1 MRRMYS
7 LILAV
12 PFVLFALVSGP
23 PRPSAAGLE
32 QPVTAA
38 MRPISAHA
46 PAFGDTGALQL
57 AASQGVREPRGI
69 TAGREIFRFDT
80 FGDEQL
86 WTDVLRM
93 HEVIPTVP
101 PATALAVGLKVDVEA
116 LPAEVIAALR
126 ANQVDL
132 TNPAV
137 TVELLRLNA
146 VVGVQGTVDA
156 AGQLTKVGV
165 TCALC
170 HSSVDNSFAPG
181 IGKRLDGWANTDLNV
196 GAIVAL
202 SPALDEATKAEFNAW
217 GPGKY
222 DPRHH
227 AFDGTKIVPLNS
239 PSLPIVIPPVYGLKG
254 VGFETFT
261 ADGPISYWNSY
272 VGVGQM
278 GGQGNFSD
286 PRIGLF
292 IQQSPDLVTPK
303 LRALLDYQL
312 SLRPPKVP
320 TGSVNP
326 QAAARGKQLF
336 RNEARC
342 ATCHQGP
349 NFTDVLSG
357 PDRSVPFLHDPAEV
371 GMDPAYASRTATGKY
386 RTTPLRG
393 LLQHPP
399 YFHDG
404 SAPDLL
410 AVVNHYNTLFGLNL
424 TAEQKADLVE
434 YLKSL

>member
-1 MRRMYS
+1 MR
-7 LILAV
+7 LIGAASIV
-12 PFVLFALVSGP
+12 FAL
-23 PRPSAAGLE
+23 ALTFAIAGF
-32 QPVTAA
+32 
-38 MRPISAHA
+38 A
-46 PAFGDTGALQL
+46 PA
-57 AASQGVREPRGI
+57 I
-69 TAGREIFRFDT
+69 TANQTASRSDDEDERKRRDGQAIFRYDT

-86 WTDVLRM
+86 WTHVLRM
-93 HEVIPTVP
+93 HEVIATVP

-116 LPAEVIAALR
+116 LPGAVKAALLDGE
-126 ANQVDL
+126 VDL

-146 VVGVQGTVDA
+146 VVGVQGKVNDL
-156 AGQLTKVGV
+156 GQLTSVGI

-181 IGKRLDGWANTDLNV
+181 IGKRLDGWANIDLNV

-202 SPALDEATKAEFNAW
+202 SPALDAATKAEFNAW

-227 AFDGTKIVPLNS
+227 AFDGTNLLSLNS
-239 PSLPIVIPPVYGLKG
+239 PSLPIVLPPIYGLKG
-254 VGFETFT
+254 VGFETFS

-278 GGQGNFSD
+278 GGQGTFHD

-292 IQQSPDLVTPK
+292 ITQTPDLVTPK
-303 LRALLDYQL
+303 LPALLDYQL
-312 SLRPPKVP
+312 SLRTPEPPK
-320 TGSVNP
+320 GSFDQ
-326 QAAARGKQLF
+326 QAANRGRGLF
-336 RNEARC
+336 RNEAGC
-342 ATCHQGP
+342 ASCHQGP
-349 NFTDVLSG
+349 TFTDVLSG
-357 PDRSVPFLHDPAEV
+357 PTKTVPFLHDPAEV
-371 GMDPAYASRTATGKY
+371 GTDPAYALRTATGKY

-393 LLQHPP
+393 LWQHPP

-410 AVVNHYNTLFGLNL
+410 AVVNHYDQLFGLNL
-424 TAEQKADLVE
+424 TAAQKADLVE
-434 YLKSL
+434 FLKSL

>member
-1 MRRMYS
+1 MRIVRVAS
-7 LILAV
+7 IV
-12 PFVLFALVSGP
+12 FVLASTCVVSGFGSGATADQP
-23 PRPSAAGLE
+23 AG
-32 QPVTAA
+32 QA
-38 MRPISAHA
+38 
-46 PAFGDTGALQL
+46 
-57 AASQGVREPRGI
+57 
-69 TAGREIFRFDT
+69 IFRYDT

-93 HEVIPTVP
+93 HEVIATVD

-116 LPAEVIAALR
+116 LPRPIVAALR
-126 ANQVDL
+126 AGQVDL
-132 TNPAV
+132 TDPAV
-137 TVELLRLNA
+137 TIELLRLNA
-146 VVGVQGTVDA
+146 IVGVRGKVDA
-156 AGQLTKVGV
+156 SGHLTRIGI

-170 HSSVDNSFAPG
+170 HSSVDNSLTTG
-181 IGKRLDGWANTDLNV
+181 IGRRLDGWANTDLNV

-202 SPALDEATKAEFNAW
+202 SPALDEATKTEFNAW

-227 AFDGTKIVPLNS
+227 AFDGTNLLSLNT
-239 PSLPIVIPPVYGLKG
+239 PSLPIVIPPIYGLKG

-292 IQQSPDLVTPK
+292 IRQTPDLVTPK
-303 LRALLDYQL
+303 LAALLDYQL
-312 SLRPPKVP
+312 SLRSPEPPRN
-320 TGSVNP
+320 SVNR
-326 QAAARGKQLF
+326 AASTRGERLF
-336 RNEARC
+336 RNEAGC
-342 ATCHQGP
+342 ATCHQSP

-357 PDRSVPFLHDPAEV
+357 PSRSAPFLHDPDEV
-371 GMDPAYASRTATGKY
+371 GMDPAYADRTATKKY

-393 LLQHPP
+393 LWQHAP

-404 SAPDLL
+404 SAPDLR
-410 AVVNHYNTLFGLNL
+410 AVVNHYNRHLRLSL
-424 TAEQKADLVE
+424 TGRQIADLVE
-434 YLKSL
+434 FLKSL